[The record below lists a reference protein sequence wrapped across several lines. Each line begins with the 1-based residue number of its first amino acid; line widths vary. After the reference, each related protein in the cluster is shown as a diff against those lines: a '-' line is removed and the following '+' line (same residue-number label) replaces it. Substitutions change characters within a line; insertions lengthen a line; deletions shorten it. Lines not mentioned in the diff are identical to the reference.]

1 MADGRARPAVGDT
14 LCDAANAMRALLLQI
29 ERQPLHEPTSNG
41 VREERA
47 VYAVEWSAPHAG
59 GGRLH

>member
-1 MADGRARPAVGDT
+1 
-14 LCDAANAMRALLLQI
+14 MRALLQQI
-29 ERQPLHEPTSNG
+29 ERQPLREPTPNG

-47 VYAVEWSAPHAG
+47 VYAVEWETPPAG